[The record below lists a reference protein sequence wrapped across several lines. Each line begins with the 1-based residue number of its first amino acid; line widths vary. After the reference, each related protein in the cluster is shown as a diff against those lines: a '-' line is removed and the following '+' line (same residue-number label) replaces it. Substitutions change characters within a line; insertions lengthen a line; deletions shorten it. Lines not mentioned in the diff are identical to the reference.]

1 MILTNI
7 FLQNCFLTAGF
18 SKEVDCFGF
27 LLNEDKVTVN
37 AQKHYFQ
44 EQLIRNEIS
53 KYQKSL
59 QILLVFYEGK
69 L

>member
-18 SKEVDCFGF
+18 SKEVDSFGF
-27 LLNEDKVTVN
+27 SLNEDKVTVN

-44 EQLIRNEIS
+44 EQLKRNEIS